1 MHFQNIKNVNFVN
14 HYNLS
19 KKDFMPDEKQPSSK
33 NITSLDIQAKE
44 LGTGGNLSPETDE
57 NLYKKRMQK
66 RKDVQSKR
74 LQVRKTK
81 KGLLIVFTGNG
92 KGKTTASLGMALRT
106 IGHGHKVAI
115 IQFIKGGWT
124 TGEEK
129 ALKILSSNISWHAL
143 GEGFTWETQDRV
155 RDEVLVKEAWQIAKK
170 FIKDE
175 SYKLIIL
182 DEINIATKLG
192 YLSPEEI
199 ITFIKSLDNRKNH
212 IVLTGR
218 GASESIINQ
227 ADLVTEM
234 KLIKHPFKEQ
244 GIKAQACVEF

>member
-1 MHFQNIKNVNFVN
+1 M
-14 HYNLS
+14 
-19 KKDFMPDEKQPSSK
+19 
-33 NITSLDIQAKE
+33 AKE
-44 LGTGGNLSPETDE
+44 NFSSENISKLDHQANKLGIGGMLSPEKDE
-57 NLYKKRMQK
+57 SLYKQRMQQ
-66 RKDVQSKR
+66 RKDIQSKR
-74 LQVRKTK
+74 IKIRKEK

-115 IQFIKGGWT
+115 IQFIKGGWD

-129 ALKILSSNISWHAL
+129 ALKNLSSNISWHSL
-143 GEGFTWETQDRV
+143 GEGFTWETQNRI
-155 RDEVLVKEAWQIAKK
+155 RDEKLVKEAWQLAKNY
-170 FIKDE
+170 IKDE

-192 YLSPEEI
+192 YLTSEEI
-199 ITFIKSLDNRKNH
+199 ITFIKSLNKRKNH

-218 GASESIINQ
+218 GASESIINY

-234 KLIKHPFKEQ
+234 KLIRHPFKEQ
-244 GIKAQACVEF
+244 GIKAQKCVEF

>member
-1 MHFQNIKNVNFVN
+1 MPIEEELFSRKIT
-14 HYNLS
+14 NL
-19 KKDFMPDEKQPSSK
+19 D
-33 NITSLDIQAKE
+33 LQAKE
-44 LGTGGNLSPETDE
+44 LGMGGNSSPETDE
-57 NLYKKRMQK
+57 DLYKKRMQK
-66 RKDVQSKR
+66 RKDIQAKR
-74 LQVRKTK
+74 VQVRKTK

-129 ALKILSSNISWHAL
+129 ALKILSPNISWLAL

-155 RDEVLVKEAWQIAKK
+155 RDEELVKGAWQIAKK

-175 SYKLIIL
+175 TYKLIIL

-192 YLSPEEI
+192 YLSPKEI
-199 ITFIKSLDNRKNH
+199 ITFIKSLNNRKNH

-218 GASESIINQ
+218 GASELIINQ

-244 GIKAQACVEF
+244 GIKAQECIEF

>member
-1 MHFQNIKNVNFVN
+1 MQKEP
-14 HYNLS
+14 LS
-19 KKDFMPDEKQPSSK
+19 SDK
-33 NITSLDIQAKE
+33 ITKLDNQAKQ
-44 LGTGGNLSPETDE
+44 LGIGGKVSPETNE
-57 NLYKKRMQK
+57 RSYKKRMQQ
-66 RKDVQSKR
+66 RKEIQAER
-74 LQVRKTK
+74 LQIRKTK

-106 IGHGHKVAI
+106 IGHGYKVAI

-129 ALKILSSNISWHAL
+129 ALKTLSPNISWHAL

-155 RDEVLVKEAWQIAKK
+155 RDEKLVQEAWQLAKK
-170 FIKDE
+170 YIKDE

-192 YLSPEEI
+192 YLNSEEI
-199 ITFIKSLDNRKNH
+199 LTFLKSLNNRKNH

-218 GASESIINQ
+218 GASDSIINY

-234 KLIKHPFKEQ
+234 KLIRHPFKEQ
-244 GIKAQACVEF
+244 GVKAQKCVEF

>member
-1 MHFQNIKNVNFVN
+1 MTKEHLSSENI
-14 HYNLS
+14 L
-19 KKDFMPDEKQPSSK
+19 E
-33 NITSLDIQAKE
+33 LDHQAKQ
-44 LGTGGNLSPETDE
+44 LGIGGMISPEQDE
-57 NLYKKRMQK
+57 SLYKQRMQQ
-66 RKDVQSKR
+66 RKDIQSKR
-74 LQVRKTK
+74 IKIRKEK

-115 IQFIKGGWT
+115 IQFIKGGWN

-129 ALKILSSNISWHAL
+129 ALKNLSSNISWHSL
-143 GEGFTWETQDRV
+143 GEGFTWETQNRI
-155 RDEVLVKEAWQIAKK
+155 RDEKLVKEAWQLAKNY
-170 FIKDE
+170 IKDE

-192 YLSPEEI
+192 YLTSEEI
-199 ITFIKSLDNRKNH
+199 ITFIKSLNKRKNH

-218 GASESIINQ
+218 GASESIINY

-234 KLIKHPFKEQ
+234 KLIRHPFKEQ
-244 GIKAQACVEF
+244 GIKAQKCVEF

>member
-1 MHFQNIKNVNFVN
+1 MQEKPLSSDKKL
-14 HYNLS
+14 NL
-19 KKDFMPDEKQPSSK
+19 DDRA
-33 NITSLDIQAKE
+33 NE
-44 LGTGGNLSPETDE
+44 LGMGGKISPESDE
-57 NLYKKRMQK
+57 ISYKKRMQQ
-66 RKDVQSKR
+66 RKDIQAER
-74 LQVRKTK
+74 LQIRKTK

-115 IQFIKGGWT
+115 IQFIKGGWI

-129 ALKILSSNISWHAL
+129 ALKNLSSNISWHSL
-143 GEGFTWETQDRV
+143 GEGFTWETQDRI
-155 RDEVLVKEAWQIAKK
+155 RDEKLVQEAWELSKEY
-170 FIKDE
+170 IKNE

-192 YLSPEEI
+192 YLASEEI
-199 ITFIKSLDNRKNH
+199 ITFLKSINNRQNH

-218 GASESIINQ
+218 GAPDSIINY

-234 KLIKHPFKEQ
+234 KLVRHPFKEK
-244 GIKAQACVEF
+244 GIKAQKCVEF

>member
-1 MHFQNIKNVNFVN
+1 MQKEP
-14 HYNLS
+14 LS
-19 KKDFMPDEKQPSSK
+19 SDK
-33 NITSLDIQAKE
+33 ITKLDNQAKQ
-44 LGTGGNLSPETDE
+44 LGIGGKVSPETNE
-57 NLYKKRMQK
+57 RSYKKRMQQ
-66 RKDVQSKR
+66 RKEIQAER
-74 LQVRKTK
+74 LQIRKTK

-106 IGHGHKVAI
+106 IGHGYKVAI

-129 ALKILSSNISWHAL
+129 ALKTLSPNISWHAL

-155 RDEVLVKEAWQIAKK
+155 RDEKLVQEAWQLAKK
-170 FIKDE
+170 YIKDE

-192 YLSPEEI
+192 YLNSEEI
-199 ITFIKSLDNRKNH
+199 LTFLKSLNNRKNH

-218 GASESIINQ
+218 GASDSIISY

-234 KLIKHPFKEQ
+234 KLIRHPFKEQ
-244 GIKAQACVEF
+244 GIKAQKCVEF

>member
-1 MHFQNIKNVNFVN
+1 MPKEKFSSENI
-14 HYNLS
+14 S
-19 KKDFMPDEKQPSSK
+19 K
-33 NITSLDIQAKE
+33 LDHQANK
-44 LGTGGNLSPETDE
+44 LGIGGMLSPEKDE
-57 NLYKKRMQK
+57 SLYKQRMQQ
-66 RKDVQSKR
+66 RKDIQSQRIKI
-74 LQVRKTK
+74 RKEK

-115 IQFIKGGWT
+115 IQFIKGGWK

-129 ALKILSSNISWHAL
+129 ALKNFSSNISWHSL
-143 GEGFTWETQDRV
+143 GEGFTWETQNRI
-155 RDEVLVKEAWQIAKK
+155 RDEKLVKEAWQLAKDY
-170 FIKDE
+170 IKDE

-192 YLSPEEI
+192 YLTSEEI
-199 ITFIKSLDNRKNH
+199 ITFIKSLNKRNNH

-218 GASESIINQ
+218 GASESIINY

-234 KLIKHPFKEQ
+234 KLIRHPFKEQ
-244 GIKAQACVEF
+244 GIKAQKCVEF

>member
-1 MHFQNIKNVNFVN
+1 MQEESLSSEKIL
-14 HYNLS
+14 NL
-19 KKDFMPDEKQPSSK
+19 D
-33 NITSLDIQAKE
+33 NQAKK
-44 LGTGGNLSPETDE
+44 LGIGGKLSPDRDE
-57 NLYKKRMQK
+57 NQYKKRMQQ
-66 RKDVQSKR
+66 RKDIQAER
-74 LQVRKTK
+74 LQIRKTK

-106 IGHGHKVAI
+106 IGHGYKVAI

-129 ALKILSSNISWHAL
+129 ALKTLSPNISWHAL

-155 RDEVLVKEAWQIAKK
+155 RDEKLVQEAWQLAKK
-170 FIKDE
+170 YIKDE

-192 YLSPEEI
+192 YLNSEEI
-199 ITFIKSLDNRKNH
+199 ITFLKSLNNRKNH

-218 GASESIINQ
+218 GASELIINQ

-244 GIKAQACVEF
+244 GIKAQKCVEF

>member
-1 MHFQNIKNVNFVN
+1 MQKEPLSSEKIF
-14 HYNLS
+14 NL
-19 KKDFMPDEKQPSSK
+19 D
-33 NITSLDIQAKE
+33 NQAKE
-44 LGTGGNLSPETDE
+44 LGIGGKLSPESNE
-57 NLYKKRMQK
+57 SSYKKRMQQ
-66 RKDVQSKR
+66 RKDIQAER
-74 LQVRKTK
+74 LKIRKTQ

-106 IGHGHKVAI
+106 IGHGYKVAI

-129 ALKILSSNISWHAL
+129 ALKNLSSNISWHAL
-143 GEGFTWETQDRV
+143 GEGFTWETQDRI
-155 RDEVLVKEAWQIAKK
+155 RDEKFVKEAWQLAKK
-170 FIKDE
+170 YIANE

-192 YLSPEEI
+192 YLDSEEI
-199 ITFIKSLDNRKNH
+199 ITFLKSINNRKNH

-218 GASESIINQ
+218 GASASIINY

-234 KLIKHPFKEQ
+234 KLIRHPFKEQ
-244 GIKAQACVEF
+244 GIKAQKCVEF

>member
-1 MHFQNIKNVNFVN
+1 MSGENQNPFRKIN
-14 HYNLS
+14 
-19 KKDFMPDEKQPSSK
+19 
-33 NITSLDIQAKE
+33 SLDIQAKE
-44 LGTGGNLSPETDE
+44 LGIGGNLSPETDE
-57 NLYKKRMQK
+57 KLYKKRMQQ
-66 RKDVQSKR
+66 RKEVQSKR
-74 LQVRKTK
+74 LKVRKAK

-129 ALKILSSNISWHAL
+129 ALKMLSPSISWHSL

-155 RDEVLVKEAWQIAKK
+155 RDEELVKEAWQVSKTY
-170 FIKDE
+170 IKDE
-175 SYKLIIL
+175 TYKLIIL

-192 YLSPEEI
+192 YISPKEI
-199 ITFIKSLDNRKNH
+199 ITFINGLHDRKNH

-218 GASESIINQ
+218 GASESIVNQ

-244 GIKAQACVEF
+244 GIKAQACIEF